1 MDYVLL
7 GKSGLRVSEIALGT
21 GQFWDTQETD
31 AAVATIRS
39 AREQGVNFFD
49 TARTYG
55 NGQSERVLGAALQ
68 EDLLHRRGEVVL
80 ASKGGL
86 HLTPEGPRRDA
97 SPAKL
102 RRDLEE
108 SLSVLGVEQIDLYHV
123 HWPDPNTPTS
133 ETAGVLADLVTEG
146 KIGHVG
152 LSNFDVE
159 EVEQFNEVL
168 PPEALQPSYHLLGRG
183 IEEHVLPYAKA
194 HDLGILVYGALGHGL
209 LTGTLS
215 QGMHFPKTDWR
226 SYSSMYQGDAF
237 RINMEVVTEL
247 QLFARDE
254 LGYSIG
260 QLAIAWVLANSA
272 VDVAIVGTGRADH
285 MEEAIAATKLA
296 LDGSALRRVD
306 EIVMRAVTS
315 PGPTPETTPLVPT

>member
-1 MDYVLL
+1 M
-7 GKSGLRVSEIALGT
+7 SEIALGT

-39 AREQGVNFFD
+39 AREQGINFFD

-55 NGQSERVLGAALQ
+55 NGQSERVLGTALQ
-68 EDLLHRRGEVVL
+68 EDLLHRRDEVVL

-86 HLTPEGPRRDA
+86 ELTPEGPRRDA

-102 RRDLEE
+102 RRDLDE

-123 HWPDPNTPTS
+123 HWPDPNVPRS
-133 ETAGVLADLVTEG
+133 ETAGVLADLVAEG

-159 EVEQFNEVL
+159 DIEQFSEVL

-183 IEEHVLPYAKA
+183 IEDHVLPYAEA
-194 HDLGILVYGALGHGL
+194 HGLGVLVYGALGHGL

-215 QGMHFPKTDWR
+215 EGMHFPKTDWR

-237 RINMEVVTEL
+237 RINVGVVREL
-247 QLFARDE
+247 QSFALDE
-254 LGYSIG
+254 LGCSIG

-272 VDVAIVGTGRADH
+272 VDVAIVGTGRVDH
-285 MEEAIAATKLA
+285 MEEAIAATEMS
-296 LDGSALRRVD
+296 LDSGTLNHVE

-315 PGPTPETTPLVPT
+315 PGPTPETTPLVTT

>member
-1 MDYVLL
+1 M
-7 GKSGLRVSEIALGT
+7 SEIALGT

-39 AREQGVNFFD
+39 AREKGINFFD

-68 EDLLHRRGEVVL
+68 EDLLHRRDEVVL

-86 HLTPEGPRRDA
+86 QLTPEGPRRDA

-102 RRDLEE
+102 RRDLDE

-123 HWPDPNTPTS
+123 HWPDPNVPGS
-133 ETAGVLADLVTEG
+133 ETAGVLADLVAEG

-159 EVEQFNEVL
+159 DIEQFSEVL

-183 IEEHVLPYAKA
+183 IEDHVLPYAEA
-194 HDLGILVYGALGHGL
+194 HDLGVLVYGALGHGL

-215 QGMHFPKTDWR
+215 EGMHFPKTDWR
-226 SYSSMYQGDAF
+226 SHSSMYQGDAF
-237 RINMEVVTEL
+237 RINVGVVREL
-247 QLFARDE
+247 QSFALDE
-254 LGYSIG
+254 LGCSIG
-260 QLAIAWVLANSA
+260 QLAIAWVLANRA
-272 VDVAIVGTGRADH
+272 VDVAIVGTGRVDH
-285 MEEAIAATKLA
+285 MEEAIAATEMS
-296 LDGSALRRVD
+296 LDGSTLNHVE

-315 PGPTPETTPLVPT
+315 PGPTPETTPLVTT